1 MYPWCTPPPLIFTG
15 ETLPEV
21 SVSVEK
27 QKASHDQ
34 FYTHNRHIQQQHTN
48 THTGVI
54 CTSGGNAD
62 APRGSDTAGRPVHW
76 WTAIASNSSP
86 VITSYFEIEYKCNWM
101 IR

>member
-1 MYPWCTPPPLIFTG
+1 MHTSALNIYWGNTAWGVCICR
-15 ETLPEV
+15 ETEGITKPI
-21 SVSVEK
+21 ST
-27 QKASHDQ
+27 HD
-34 FYTHNRHIQQQHTN
+34 RHIQQQQHTH
-48 THTGVI
+48 THTGVT

-101 IR
+101 IS